1 MDGYLGALGSLPCT
15 ISPLNGLANTRD
27 LAWPHRF
34 LAIRRAAPGTKLFRS
49 ETKPRIGSVP
59 PSRDQMSKTVRRIG
73 RANAAYSR
81 KVSVI

>member
-34 LAIRRAAPGTKLFRS
+34 LAIRRAAPGPKLFWP
-49 ETKPRIGSVP
+49 ETKPRIWVSP
-59 PSRDQMSKTVRRIG
+59 AYHRPNIEN
-73 RANAAYSR
+73 RASTR
-81 KVSVI
+81 PR